1 MRQQKLFEVGLPRP
15 ITDARPTRL
24 KRFNCNFEGID
35 CIDLPRLVTDA
46 VVGEMHK
53 FRELLITLK
62 STSRAFRSAL
72 EDSLQARLQLLN
84 RHPEWR
90 EEAFQT
96 TTAGVSCFQSISK
109 ENAVRD
115 ILRSPFPLR
124 HADVMPLLYRKCCF
138 CQRAFSIRGFE
149 LVSTTCLPSCRLLCH
164 TLCLE
169 DRVVSVRVADGSLK
183 VKAMAPSRVG
193 KRRRLTKVRQ
203 ETQELAREMVGG
215 LTKEQAQRLV
225 QTDYPMRSGSGLFYF
240 VDCHPCI
247 PQGLLLEAAVL
258 RSLG

>member
-1 MRQQKLFEVGLPRP
+1 MLFDVGMPRP
-15 ITDARPTRL
+15 TKDARPTRL
-24 KRFNCNFEGID
+24 KRFNCNFDGIE
-35 CIDLPRLVTDA
+35 CSDLPRLITDA
-46 VVGEMHK
+46 VAEEMYK
-53 FRELLITLK
+53 YRELLIALN

-72 EDSLQARLQLLN
+72 EGSLQTRLQVLN
-84 RHPEWR
+84 RHPAWR

-96 TTAGVSCFQSISK
+96 KSAGVSCFQSISK

-124 HADVMPLLYRKCCF
+124 RTDVLPLLFRKCCF
-138 CQRAFSIRGFE
+138 CQRAFSRRGFE

-164 TLCLE
+164 RRCLE

-193 KRRRLTKVRQ
+193 KKRRVTKVRQ
-203 ETQELAREMVGG
+203 ETQELAREMVEG
-215 LTKEQAQRLV
+215 LTEEQAQRLV
-225 QTDYPMRSGSGLFYF
+225 QTDYPMRSGSAFFYF

-247 PQGLLLEAAVL
+247 PEGLLLEAAVL